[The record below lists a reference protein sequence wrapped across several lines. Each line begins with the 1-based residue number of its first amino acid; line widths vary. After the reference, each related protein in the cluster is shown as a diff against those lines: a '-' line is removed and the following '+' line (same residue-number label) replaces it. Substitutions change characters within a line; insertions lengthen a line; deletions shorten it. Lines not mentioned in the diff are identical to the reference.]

1 MANWCVVMLTACMF
15 VAFCGRVTS
24 LKCYSC
30 IGKTETECTAN
41 ETLTECGNNLQ
52 CGIVQL
58 QILQNVST
66 SYMKNCFPPRDTCSL
81 SLFNESYITSCS
93 ASSCSRDYCNGPT
106 PTTLPPTTSPDN
118 NSSESSTA
126 DRPSSCKKPGKDTR
140 AAGILE
146 TRASSSL
153 VALVALIKILETL
166 C

>member
-30 IGKTETECTAN
+30 GARTEAECTAN
-41 ETLTECGNNLQ
+41 ETLKECGNNNLQ
-52 CGIVQL
+52 CSIVQL
-58 QILQNVST
+58 QLQNVSL
-66 SYMKNCFPPRDTCSL
+66 SYIKNCFPPKEACA
-81 SLFNESYITSCS
+81 LFNESYITSCS
-93 ASSCSRDYCNGPT
+93 ESFCSRDYCNGPT
-106 PTTLPPTTSPDN
+106 PTTLLPTTSPDN
-118 NSSESSTA
+118 SSSESSTA